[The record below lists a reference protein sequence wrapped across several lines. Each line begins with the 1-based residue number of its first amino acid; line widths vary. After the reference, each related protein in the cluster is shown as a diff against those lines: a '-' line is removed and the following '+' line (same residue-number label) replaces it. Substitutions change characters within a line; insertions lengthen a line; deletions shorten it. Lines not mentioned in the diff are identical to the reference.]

1 MSHAFDDT
9 ILDDP
14 AALASGDPGD
24 MLRAVATSG
33 AQVRAAVLRTGETDL
48 SSVVADGRPR
58 SIIAAGMGGSGIA
71 GDVLAAVTGATCPVP
86 VLAHRGYRLP
96 GWVGSLDLVVAVS
109 CSGSTE
115 ETLSVADEALRRGAR
130 LVTVGIPGT
139 PLAQR
144 SAAAGHGG
152 LHIPV
157 DGGGRMPRANFW
169 ALSVPLLLL
178 ADALGLVTCPTGML
192 AAVAD
197 DLDRLSAECAPSS
210 DTYANPAKRLALEL
224 AGTLPQIWG
233 TSDLTAVM
241 ATRFA
246 GQLAENAKQPSVSG
260 VLPEAH
266 HNQVVSLAGRYGRGR
281 LVGSAGRDGA
291 GRDSGADLF
300 RDRVEDEPGF
310 PSLRLMLLRDTEE
323 LPQVA
328 RRREATVALARD
340 YDVGLTELAATG
352 RHPVARLASL
362 VQPIDFATVY
372 LALLQGIDPT
382 PIDPI
387 TALKEQIAR

>member
-1 MSHAFDDT
+1 MSPYVDEA

-14 AALASGDPGD
+14 AALAAADTDG
-24 MLRAVATSG
+24 MLRAVATAG
-33 AQVRAAVLRTGETDL
+33 AQVREAVLRTGEADL
-48 SSVVADGRPR
+48 GAVVADGRPR

-71 GDVLAAVTGATCPVP
+71 GDVLAAVTGASCPVP

-96 GWVGSLDLVVAVS
+96 GWVGPLDLVVAVS

-115 ETLSVADEALRRGAR
+115 ETLAIADEALRRGAR
-130 LVTVGIPGT
+130 LVTVGIAGT

-144 SAAAGHGG
+144 AEAGHGV
-152 LHIPV
+152 HIPV

-169 ALSVPLLLL
+169 ALSVPLMLL

-197 DLDRLSAECAPSS
+197 DLDQVSTECAPGA

-224 AGTLPQIWG
+224 VGTLPMIWG
-233 TSDLTAVM
+233 TSDLTSVT

-246 GQLAENAKQPSVSG
+246 GQLAENAKQPSVPG

-266 HNQVVSLAGRYGRGR
+266 HNQVVCFAGRYGRAGTGP
-281 LVGSAGRDGA
+281 GSPAGVA
-291 GRDSGADLF
+291 PVEDLF
-300 RDRVEDEPGF
+300 RDRVEGEPGW
-310 PSLRLMLLRDTEE
+310 PSLRLVLLRDTET
-323 LPQVA
+323 LPQVV
-328 RRREATVALARD
+328 RRSDATVELAAE
-340 YDVGLTELAATG
+340 YAVGLTELRASGQHA
-352 RHPVARLASL
+352 VARLASL
-362 VQPIDFATVY
+362 VQPIDFASVY

-387 TALKEQIAR
+387 ISLKQRIAR